1 MDTPNPKQVL
11 LPYADART
19 DEVRQRDSLDRAM
32 TVRLARLIG
41 LSLLFLSLA
50 ATFLVLVVSAGMR
63 RRGTP
68 VTVLV
73 ITLLGG
79 FFVPGV
85 VLLASRRA
93 VARGGI
99 VGPVAMLIG
108 GLMAL
113 AGLAFAGFESV
124 LALSSAMHPGP
135 EWVQCLSAALL
146 LGACLKMLF
155 HVVRLLAFN
164 GRGASEAAIIDVRD
178 VLRADWLRAP
188 ENARRAGLF
197 AAVGRVG
204 GGVVLVAAGLL
215 LCIPSG
221 VWHIAAR
228 KPVAPTAPA
237 YLTAP
242 FRGDLYGPDGL
253 TAAERRSFLA
263 ALDPNATLP
272 PKVHARID
280 NALRHAGGDLLAGVA
295 RPLTPGVLS
304 AFVPNPFSERI
315 ASIRFSNG
323 RHIRLDGERVEM
335 GDDGRDYGYV
345 TGDRYYEW
353 SQSLPRSSSSGR
365 STNPPLPVW
374 SYQYLNDRLDA
385 INRAGRGPMTQAQAD
400 RLTNWM
406 TMNAG
411 SNGSDEPRDRLGNWN
426 WLPDGSLRIDLDSS
440 TQWVGP
446 AGDVTST
453 SPQERAA
460 LAAAEL
466 AERRADMRIKPRNA
480 MALLLVI
487 VGAAG
492 IFLGTAA
499 LRRARR
505 PLPPDVVMPFLQTL
519 LVTTCGL
526 LLAGAVGLI
535 WAGADSASGAISSW
549 WLACVAISWAAWE
562 ILAGVALPLRLRS
575 VASHIAP
582 TIARQDLANG

>member
-50 ATFLVLVVSAGMR
+50 ATLLVLVVSAGLR

-79 FFVPGV
+79 FFVPGI

-93 VARGGI
+93 VARGGT

-155 HVVRLLAFN
+155 HVVRLLAFD

-178 VLRADWLRAP
+178 VLRTDWLRAP

-221 VWHIAAR
+221 VWHITAR

-237 YLTAP
+237 YSTAP
-242 FRGDLYGPDGL
+242 FGGDLHGPDGL

-280 NALRHAGGDLLAGVA
+280 NALRHAGGHLLAGVA
-295 RPLTPGVLS
+295 RPLAPGVLA
-304 AFVPNPFSERI
+304 AFVPNPLSGPT
-315 ASIRFSNG
+315 ASIHFSNG
-323 RHIRLDGERVEM
+323 RHIRLDGDRVEM

-353 SQSLPRSSSSGR
+353 SRYTANQPR
-365 STNPPLPVW
+365 LVW
-374 SYQYLNDRLDA
+374 SFQYLNDRLDA

-406 TMNAG
+406 TLNAG

-440 TQWVGP
+440 PQWVGP
-446 AGDVTST
+446 AGDVTGA

-466 AERRADMRIKPRNA
+466 AERRADMRMKPRNA
-480 MALLLVI
+480 MALLLLI

-505 PLPPDVVMPFLQTL
+505 PLPPDVVMPFLQSL

-535 WAGADSASGAISSW
+535 WAGADSASGAALSSW
-549 WLACVAISWAAWE
+549 WLACVAIAWAAWE
-562 ILAGVALPLRLRS
+562 ILTGVALPLRLRS
-575 VASHIAP
+575 VASNIAP